1 MNPILFAL
9 ATYGIAIVIAAC
21 VALIIKSIALVIQ
34 RGDKNAKANG
44 AKKES

>member
-21 VALIIKSIALVIQ
+21 VALIIKIIALVIQ
-34 RGDKNAKANG
+34 RGEKSAKATG
-44 AKKES
+44 TKQES